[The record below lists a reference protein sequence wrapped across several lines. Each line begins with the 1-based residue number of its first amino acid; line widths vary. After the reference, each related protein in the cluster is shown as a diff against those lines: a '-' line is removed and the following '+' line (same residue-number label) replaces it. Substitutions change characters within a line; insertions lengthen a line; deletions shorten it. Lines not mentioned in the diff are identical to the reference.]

1 MIEEFYNNVE
11 EKRQELEDYIEE
23 KIPLKQYIE
32 KYKIPVIILFILLVS
47 YLVYLLSYNSV
58 ANTTISGGN
67 DNNNNNKLRQL
78 IEETY
83 SGDDKKIKLAKLEL
97 KGLSNEDFKE
107 VVKKGKIADGDGS
120 ERKLSIYDKLAI
132 KELEREKDR
141 LAEYQKK
148 QKKYESEKVTLDEAK
163 MTERADKVS
172 KLQSDLGLARNQETE
187 PDLIPGK
194 KKYKKLKELKKAQ
207 AKMLENTR
215 QQYERQQKLL
225 SAYENSYNNIL
236 ATENQK
242 AKLADLRKD
251 VSATRQK
258 LTKQETEFNET
269 SKLKKETSIFKRQT
283 KRQLEKKI
291 AATREVERR
300 QDILKPKYTDKEK
313 TLYNQASTAIEQ
325 GKEKTLSP
333 EQKLAYNKVVSEDSR
348 ISREKERLAKK
359 KPSITDKRKAK
370 ERAIMGKL
378 KKRFDKQS
386 EKKKE
391 LKDQNKRLL
400 RYRIMSFLSEKL
412 SRVVGNSY
420 SDVAASYLLTYI
432 YSIFSTIGN
441 LFVRQDKTG
450 LFSIV
455 GLVFKIL
462 TIGFVILAI
471 LVIGIY
477 LPILFYLSA
486 LFLVLKSVLSFIQ
499 TGSKN

>member
-58 ANTTISGGN
+58 ANTTISGGS
-67 DNNNNNKLRQL
+67 DTDLREL

-97 KGLSNEDFKE
+97 KDLSNEDFKE
-107 VVKKGKIADGDGS
+107 VVKKGKIADGDGG

-141 LAEYQKK
+141 LKEYQKK
-148 QKKYESEKVTLDEAK
+148 QKKYESEKVTTDEAK

-194 KKYKKLKELKKAQ
+194 EKYKKLQELKKAQ

-236 ATENQK
+236 AGENQK
-242 AKLADLRKD
+242 KELAKLRED
-251 VSATRQK
+251 VSATRRQ

-283 KRQLEKKI
+283 KRQLETKI
-291 AATREVERR
+291 AATREAERR
-300 QDILKPKYTDKEK
+300 RDILKPKYTDKEK

-325 GKEKTLSP
+325 GKESTLSP

-348 ISREKERLAKK
+348 ISKEKERIAKK

-486 LFLVLKSVLSFIQ
+486 LFIVLKSVLSFIQ

>member
-67 DNNNNNKLRQL
+67 DNNELRKL

-83 SGDDKKIKLAKLEL
+83 SGDDKKIKLAKLKL

-107 VVKKGKIADGDGS
+107 VVKKGKIADGDGG

-141 LAEYQKK
+141 LKEYQKK
-148 QKKYESEKVTLDEAK
+148 QKKYESETNTTDKAK
-163 MTERADKVS
+163 MTDKVS
-172 KLQSDLGLARNQETE
+172 NLQRELGLARNHETE

-194 KKYKKLKELKKAQ
+194 KKYKKLKELKKVQ

-215 QQYERQQKLL
+215 EKYEKQQKLL

-236 ATENQK
+236 AGENQK
-242 AKLADLRKD
+242 KELAKLRED
-251 VSATRQK
+251 VSATRRK
-258 LTKQETEFNET
+258 LSKQETEFNET

-283 KRQLEKKI
+283 KGQLEKKI
-291 AATREVERR
+291 AATREAERR
-300 QDILKPKYTDKEK
+300 RDILKPKYTDKEK
-313 TLYNQASTAIEQ
+313 KLYNEASTAIEQ
-325 GKEKTLSP
+325 GNESKLSP
-333 EQKLAYNKVVSEDSR
+333 DQKLAYNKVVSEDSR

-486 LFLVLKSVLSFIQ
+486 LFIVLKSVLSFIQ